1 MQQYLSI
8 IFTRNRRLKFLV
20 MNNNQDILFFLL
32 KVNLHN
38 ILPQKN
44 IMDS

>member
-1 MQQYLSI
+1 
-8 IFTRNRRLKFLV
+8 